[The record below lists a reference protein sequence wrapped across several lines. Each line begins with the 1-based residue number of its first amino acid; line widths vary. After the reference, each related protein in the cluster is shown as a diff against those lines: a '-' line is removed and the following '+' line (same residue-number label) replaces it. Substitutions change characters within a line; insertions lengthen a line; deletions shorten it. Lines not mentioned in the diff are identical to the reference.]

1 MNTSLDLDINNYNL
15 QDILHLFKIPMNF
28 TDVDMKKAKM
38 IVLKTHPDKSGLD
51 SDIFRFYS
59 KAYKVLY
66 SIWEFRKKGDVSN
79 NEKNI
84 EYTVYDDN
92 EKRQLLDGLFE
103 NKDEFKSKKHF
114 NTWFNKEFEK
124 KKIHNNETDTG
135 YDNWLRS
142 NEMSKYNAGN
152 VTMENMGQ
160 EFEKIKSQARSLI
173 VYQEVEDIYGANTLS
188 ASELTNEAPTS
199 YTSSLFSSLAFQ
211 DLKQAHTET
220 VIPVTSDD
228 YEQKVKFNNVNEM
241 LSYRDQQN
249 IIPLSEQQ
257 ALQYL
262 KNREKNDEEK
272 SIRRAFDLAKQ
283 TELAQQRNQEFWA
296 SLQLLKDGK

>member
-38 IVLKTHPDKSGLD
+38 IVLKTHPDKSGLEA
-51 SDIFRFYS
+51 DIFRFYS

-84 EYTVYDDN
+84 EYTIYDDD
-92 EKRQLLDGLFE
+92 EKRKLLDGLFE

-142 NEMSKYNAGN
+142 NEMSQYNAGN
-152 VTMENMGQ
+152 VTMENMGK

-220 VIPVTSDD
+220 VIPVTTDD
-228 YEQKVKFNNVNEM
+228 YEQKMKFNNVNEM
-241 LSYRDQQN
+241 MSYRGQQN
-249 IIPLSEQQ
+249 IVPLSEQQ

>member
-1 MNTSLDLDINNYNL
+1 
-15 QDILHLFKIPMNF
+15 
-28 TDVDMKKAKM
+28 
-38 IVLKTHPDKSGLD
+38 
-51 SDIFRFYS
+51 
-59 KAYKVLY
+59 
-66 SIWEFRKKGDVSN
+66 
-79 NEKNI
+79 
-84 EYTVYDDN
+84 
-92 EKRQLLDGLFE
+92 
-103 NKDEFKSKKHF
+103 
-114 NTWFNKEFEK
+114 
-124 KKIHNNETDTG
+124 
-135 YDNWLRS
+135 
-142 NEMSKYNAGN
+142 
-152 VTMENMGQ
+152 
-160 EFEKIKSQARSLI
+160 
-173 VYQEVEDIYGANTLS
+173 VEDIYGANTLS

-241 LSYRDQQN
+241 LKYRGQQN

>member
-142 NEMSKYNAGN
+142 NDMSQYNACN

-241 LSYRDQQN
+241 LKYRGQQN

>member
-1 MNTSLDLDINNYNL
+1 
-15 QDILHLFKIPMNF
+15 
-28 TDVDMKKAKM
+28 
-38 IVLKTHPDKSGLD
+38 
-51 SDIFRFYS
+51 
-59 KAYKVLY
+59 
-66 SIWEFRKKGDVSN
+66 
-79 NEKNI
+79 
-84 EYTVYDDN
+84 
-92 EKRQLLDGLFE
+92 
-103 NKDEFKSKKHF
+103 
-114 NTWFNKEFEK
+114 
-124 KKIHNNETDTG
+124 
-135 YDNWLRS
+135 
-142 NEMSKYNAGN
+142 
-152 VTMENMGQ
+152 MENMGQ

-199 YTSSLFSSLAFQ
+199 YTSSLFSSLSFQ

-241 LSYRDQQN
+241 LKYRGQQN